1 MKTKSIKKD
10 QVHVITLGCSKNL
23 VDSENL
29 ITQLEHNQFKVKH
42 NPTTKPADIIVV
54 NTCGFIDR
62 AKQESID
69 TILEYAQLKNEGKIK
84 KLYVTGCLSQRYRDN
99 LMEEIVE
106 VDDFFG
112 TLEMPALLKRF
123 NIDYQ
128 SELIGERQ
136 ITTPSHFAYL
146 KISEGCNRTCSFCA
160 IPLMRG
166 KHISQPME
174 SLVEQAK
181 HLAKVG
187 VKEIILI
194 AQELTY
200 YGLDLYKK
208 RALPELIEKLSEVDG
223 IEWIR
228 LHYAYPSKFPL
239 EILDVIRMNPK
250 VCNYLDIPLQHIADP
265 VLSRMK
271 RQITSSESRDL
282 INQIRDQVPD
292 IALRTTMLVGFPGE
306 SEDDFTQLLRF
317 IEETK
322 FDRLGVFQYSHE
334 EDTSAFLFE
343 DNIAA
348 EIKEQR
354 ASELMKIQEPISES
368 LNQKKLG
375 KNYKVLFDR
384 KESGYFVGRTEY
396 DSPEV
401 DNEVLVP
408 AKDNYIRIGDF
419 AQVTITDST
428 AYDLYAK
435 LSDQ

>member
-1 MKTKSIKKD
+1 LKTKSIKKD

-123 NIDYQ
+123 NVDYK

-166 KHISQPME
+166 KHISQPIE
-174 SLVEQAK
+174 SLVDQAK

-208 RALPELIEKLSEVDG
+208 RALSELIDKLSEVEG

-282 INQIRDQVPD
+282 IKQIRDKVPD

-306 SEDDFTQLLRF
+306 SEDDFDQLSRF
-317 IEETK
+317 IEEVR

-343 DNIAA
+343 DNVPADV
-348 EIKEQR
+348 KEQR

-368 LNQKKLG
+368 LNQQKIG
-375 KNYKVLFDR
+375 KDYKVLFDR
-384 KESGYFVGRTEY
+384 KESGYFVGRTEF

-408 AKDNYIRIGDF
+408 SKENYIRIGDF
-419 AQVTITDST
+419 AQVTITDAT

>member
-282 INQIRDQVPD
+282 INQIRDKVPD

>member
-123 NIDYQ
+123 NVDYK

-166 KHISQPME
+166 KHISQPIE

-208 RALPELIEKLSEVDG
+208 RALPELIDKLSEVEG

-239 EILDVIRMNPK
+239 EILDVIRTNTK

-271 RQITSSESRDL
+271 RQITSIESRDL
-282 INQIRDQVPD
+282 IKQIRDKVPD

-306 SEDDFTQLLRF
+306 SEDDFDQLSRF
-317 IEETK
+317 IEEVR

-343 DNIAA
+343 DNVPADV
-348 EIKEQR
+348 KEQR

-368 LNQKKLG
+368 LNQQKIG
-375 KNYKVLFDR
+375 KDYKVLFDR
-384 KESGYFVGRTEY
+384 KESGYFVGRTEF

-408 AKDNYIRIGDF
+408 SKENYIRIGDF
-419 AQVTITDST
+419 AQVTITDAT